1 MPGLGGPL
9 LAIVTR
15 GSVTY
20 DVSIVE
26 SLTPNAAGH
35 VERLTIACFEDP
47 ERAFRCAAAWDREIR
62 RGASVRHASIIA
74 RAEANSDG
82 LFSDDD
88 ACAAIEAADMA
99 AGGA

>member
-1 MPGLGGPL
+1 M
-9 LAIVTR
+9 LAIVTPSWDSYSQR
-15 GSVTY
+15 RVY
-20 DVSIVE
+20 DVSVVDD
-26 SLTPNAAGH
+26 LRRNVANH
-35 VERLTIACFEDP
+35 VERSTFAVFASVD
-47 ERAFRCAAAWDREIR
+47 RAFRCAAAWDREIR

-88 ACAAIEAADMA
+88 ACAAIEAADLA